1 MPDPYEGT
9 PVKQVS
15 LGTQSLDRDSIT
27 VGYSDIEVRFYR
39 ASRPTIFAG
48 LQINWID
55 GDDPVTEAEIDLSA
69 GAGLGS
75 KYMTLRVAV
84 PGHDPVY
91 EYVDM
96 TEVLRQ
102 RASAI
107 IAEITARITA
117 LAETA
122 RLDTK

>member
-27 VGYSDIEVRFYR
+27 TGYSDIEIRFYR
-39 ASRPTIFAG
+39 TSHLTIFAG
-48 LQINWID
+48 FQINWLD
-55 GDDPVTEAEIDLSA
+55 GNDPDTGAEIDLAA
-69 GAGLGS
+69 GAGVGS
-75 KYMTLRVAV
+75 KYMTLKVAV

-96 TEVLRQ
+96 TEVLQQ

-107 IAEITARITA
+107 IAEVTARVN
-117 LAETA
+117 
-122 RLDTK
+122 TK

>member
-1 MPDPYEGT
+1 MQDSYEGT
-9 PVKQVS
+9 PITHVS
-15 LGTQSLDRDSIT
+15 SNGKSLDRESIT
-27 VGYSDIEVRFYR
+27 VGFSDIPVRFYR
-39 ASRPTIFAG
+39 TSHPTIFAG
-48 LQINWID
+48 FQINWID
-55 GDDPVTEAEIDLSA
+55 GDDPATGAEIDLSA

-75 KYMTLRVAV
+75 KYMTLRIVV

-107 IAEITARITA
+107 IVEVTAR
-117 LAETA
+117 
-122 RLDTK
+122 